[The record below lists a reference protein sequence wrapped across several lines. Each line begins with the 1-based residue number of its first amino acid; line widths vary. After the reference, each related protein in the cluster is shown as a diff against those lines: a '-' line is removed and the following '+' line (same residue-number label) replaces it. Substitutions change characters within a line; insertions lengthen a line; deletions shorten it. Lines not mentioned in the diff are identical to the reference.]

1 MSNNKSKQI
10 NSFKLIIL
18 VFAVLCSLNSI
29 GQTGTIRGIVY
40 DTETGEPIIF
50 TNVYL
55 YKTTY
60 GASTDVNGLFVIT
73 KIPPGNY
80 RLMVSSI
87 GYDSVSVAVSIK
99 ADEIIQKKLYT
110 KQTATD
116 ITGVTISAKE
126 IEARTETKTSVINVT
141 PKQIKQIPTYGG
153 QPDLAGYLPMVP
165 GITLTGDQGGQFYI
179 RGGSPVQ
186 NKVLLDGAIIYNPFH
201 SIGLFSVFETEIIR
215 NAEIFTG
222 GFNSE
227 YGGRISSIMDITTR
241 DGNKRKLAGMISAS
255 PFGANVLLE
264 GPIKK
269 QTDNGKSSSSFV
281 LSVKNSFLKESS
293 KVFYDYIDTA
303 GLPFNY
309 TDLYGKISFNADN
322 GSKINFFGFNFSDV
336 VNYKTLSDFHWNA
349 LGGGTNFVV
358 IPAATSTIID
368 GNFAYSSY
376 EIILETEGQTPKSSK
391 VSGFNMGLNFT
402 NFLGNNSE
410 VKYGIEMLGFSTNF
424 DFYNSVNRK
433 IYQEE
438 NTSELAAFLKYKFTK
453 GKFIVEPGFR
463 TQYYA
468 SLSKLSP
475 EPRLA
480 IKFNASDILRFKF
493 AGGLYSQNLIAANS
507 DRDVVNL
514 FYGFISG
521 PDNLQ
526 STFDGKEITH
536 SLQKAQHLIF
546 GFEFDGIK
554 NLNINIEG
562 YYKRFSQL
570 TNINRNKVFD
580 DNQQYAQITDYLKK
594 DFIIETG
601 NAKGVDFSFK
611 YDYRRIYIWAV
622 YSLGYSDRFD
632 GVMNYIPHF
641 DRRHNVNLVGS
652 CTLGEQLNWEFSLR
666 WNFGSGFP
674 FTKNQGN
681 FEKLIFDQG
690 INTDYTK
697 DNGEWGFQYAALN
710 TGRLPSYHRLD
721 ISLKRRF
728 ELSHNTSMEAFAS
741 ITNVYDRDNI
751 FYVERLTKKKIY
763 QLPVMPSLGLNIKF

>member
-1 MSNNKSKQI
+1 MNSNSKHI
-10 NSFKLIIL
+10 KFITLTIIAAVMFLSFNSL
-18 VFAVLCSLNSI
+18 A
-29 GQTGTIRGIVY
+29 QTGTIRGVVY
-40 DTETGEPIIF
+40 DKETGEPIIF

-60 GASTDVNGLFVIT
+60 GSSTDKNGLFVIT
-73 KIPPGNY
+73 KIPAGKY
-80 RLMVSSI
+80 TLMLTYL
-87 GYDSVSVAVSIK
+87 GYDTIK
-99 ADEIIQKKLYT
+99 MPVTVKDDEIIIKKLYAQPGST
-110 KQTATD
+110 NLPTFN
-116 ITGVTISAKE
+116 VSAAAK
-126 IEARTETKTSVINVT
+126 EARTETVTSVIKVT
-141 PKQIKQIPTYGG
+141 PKQIKQLPTVGG
-153 QPDLAGYLPMVP
+153 QPDLVQYIQVLPGVNF
-165 GITLTGDQGGQFYI
+165 TGDQGGQLYI

-215 NAEIFTG
+215 NAEIYTG

-241 DGNKRKLAGMISAS
+241 DGNKKQLSGMLGAS

-264 GPIKK
+264 GPLKK
-269 QTDNGKSSSSFV
+269 QTEGGKGSSSFI
-281 LSVKNSFLKESS
+281 LSMKNSFLKESS
-293 KVFYDYIDTA
+293 KIFYDYIDTA

-309 TDLYGKISFNADN
+309 TDLYGKISFNSDN
-322 GSKINFFGFNFSDV
+322 GSKVNFFGFNFGDK
-336 VNYKTLSDFHWNA
+336 VNYKTLSDFHWIA
-349 LGGGTNFVV
+349 SGGGTNFVV
-358 IPAATSTIID
+358 IPAETSTIID

-410 VKYGIEMLGFSTNF
+410 VRYGIEMLGFNTNF
-424 DFYNSVNRK
+424 DFYNSVGRK
-433 IYQEE
+433 IFQEE
-438 NTSELAAFLKYKFTK
+438 HTTELAAFLKYKITK
-453 GKFIVEPGFR
+453 GKFIIEPGFR
-463 TQYYA
+463 AQYYA

-480 IKFNASDILRFKF
+480 IKFNATDILRFKF

-526 STFDGKEITH
+526 NTFDGKEITH

-546 GFEFDGIK
+546 GVEYDGIK
-554 NLNINIEG
+554 NISINVEG

-580 DNQQYAQITDYLKK
+580 DNEQYALVTDYLKK

-601 NAKGVDFSFK
+601 NAKGVDFSLK
-611 YDYRRIYIWAV
+611 YDYRRIYLWAV

-632 GVMNYIPHF
+632 GVIDYIPHF
-641 DRRHNVNLVGS
+641 DRRHNVNLVFS
-652 CTLGEQLNWEFSLR
+652 YTLGAQLNWDFNLR

-674 FTKNQGN
+674 FTKDQGN
-681 FEKLIFDQG
+681 FEKLNFEQG
-690 INTDYTK
+690 INTDYTTASG
-697 DNGEWGFQYAALN
+697 DWGFQYASLN
-710 TGRLPSYHRLD
+710 TGRLPAYHRLD
-721 ISLKRRF
+721 VTLKRRF
-728 ELSHNTSMEAFAS
+728 ELGDNSTIEAFVGV
-741 ITNVYDRDNI
+741 TNVYDRDNI

-763 QLPVMPSLGLNIKF
+763 QLPIMPSIGMNLKF

>member
-1 MSNNKSKQI
+1 MNIKSKQV
-10 NSFKLIIL
+10 KLFSLIF
-18 VFAVLCSLNSI
+18 FAVILLCNFSI
-29 GQTGTIRGIVY
+29 GQTASIRGVVS
-40 DTETGEPIIF
+40 DKETGDPLIF
-50 TNVYL
+50 TSVYL

-60 GASTDVNGLFVIT
+60 GAATDVNGLFVIT
-73 KIPPGNY
+73 KIPPGKY
-80 RLMVSSI
+80 TLMVTCL
-87 GYDSVSVAVSIK
+87 GYDTLRVPVSLK
-99 ADEIIQKKLYT
+99 ANDVIDKKLYVRPASRT
-110 KQTATD
+110 
-116 ITGVTISAKE
+116 ITGVSISAE
-126 IEARTETKTSVINVT
+126 AIEKKTETKISVLNVT
-141 PKQIKQIPTYGG
+141 PKKIKQLATVGG
-153 QPDLAGYLPMVP
+153 APDFAQYLRIIP
-165 GITLTGDQGGQFYI
+165 GITSTGDQGGQLYI

-215 NAEIFTG
+215 NAEVFTG
-222 GFNSE
+222 GFGGE

-241 DGNKRKLAGMISAS
+241 DGNKKRIAGMIGAS

-264 GPIKK
+264 GPLKK
-269 QTDNGKSSSSFV
+269 HTEDGKSSSSFI

-293 KVFYDYIDTA
+293 EVLYDYIDTA

-309 TDLYGKISFNADN
+309 TDLYGKISFNAN
-322 GSKINFFGFNFSDV
+322 KGSKINFFGFNFSDQ
-336 VNYKTLSDFHWNA
+336 VNYKSLSDFHWNA
-349 LGGGTNFVV
+349 KGGGTNFVV
-358 IPAATSTIID
+358 LPAATSTIID

-376 EIILETEGQTPKSSK
+376 EIILETEGKTPKSSK
-391 VSGFNMGLNFT
+391 VNGFNIGLNFT
-402 NFLGNNSE
+402 NFLGNNSQ
-410 VKYGIEMLGFSTNF
+410 VKYGIEMLGFNTNF
-424 DFYNSVNRK
+424 DFYNSVNRR

-438 NTSELAAFLKYKFTK
+438 HTSELAAFLKYKITK
-453 GKFIVEPGFR
+453 GKFIVEPSFR
-463 TQYYA
+463 AQYYA

-480 IKFNASDILRFKF
+480 VKFNASDILRFKF

-526 STFDGKEITH
+526 ESFDGEEITH
-536 SLQKAQHLIF
+536 SLQKAEHAIF
-546 GFEFDGIK
+546 GIEYDGIK
-554 NLNINIEG
+554 HISINVEG

-580 DNQQYAQITDYLKK
+580 DSPQYSQVTDYLKK

-601 NAKGVDFSFK
+601 NAKGVDVSFK
-611 YDYRRIYIWAV
+611 YDYRRFYIWAV
-622 YSLGYSDRFD
+622 YSLGFSDRFD
-632 GVMNYIPHF
+632 GVLKYAPHF
-641 DRRHNVNLVGS
+641 DRRHNVNFLTS
-652 CTLGEQLNWEFSLR
+652 CTLGKQLNWEVNVR

-697 DNGEWGFQYAALN
+697 ESGSWGFQYAAIN

-721 ISLKRRF
+721 LTLKRRF
-728 ELSHNTSMEAFAS
+728 ELSNNSTLEAFAS
-741 ITNVYDRDNI
+741 VTNLYDRDNI
-751 FYVERLTKKKIY
+751 FYVERLTNKKVY
-763 QLPVMPSLGLNIKF
+763 QLPIMPSLGVNLKF